1 MSGFPRSPKVLKG
14 AIIGVDPF
22 NPLASVV
29 IFQYNPDQLTR
40 TIQASAAGGQG
51 SQGEALRL
59 KGPPQETIKLD
70 IEVDASDQ
78 LEKGDALATS
88 IGVSG
93 SLAALEML
101 LYPKTALVVAN
112 QVLAALGVIEIIP
125 PQAPLAL
132 LVWNVQRIL
141 PVRVTE
147 MSITEEAF
155 DTNLNPI
162 RAKVGLGL
170 RVLTYDDLGL
180 LSVGGALFLAHQIGK
195 EVIATRASVSS
206 IANAP
211 APPLIRPPG
220 A

>member
-1 MSGFPRSPKVLKG
+1 MSSFPRSPKVFKG
-14 AIIGVDPF
+14 AIIGVDPV

-40 TIQASAAGGQG
+40 TIQPSAAGAQG

-70 IEVDASDQ
+70 IEVDAADQ
-78 LEKGDALATS
+78 LEKGDVLTTS

-147 MSITEEAF
+147 MTITEEAF
-155 DTNLNPI
+155 DTSLNPI
-162 RAKVGLGL
+162 RARVGLGL
-170 RVLTYDDLGL
+170 RVLTYDDLGI
-180 LSVGGALFLAHQIGK
+180 LSVGGALFMAHQVAK
-195 EVIATRASVSS
+195 EAIATVASVAS

-220 A
+220 G